1 MPLFRYEPFDIAGC
15 LWGQVWLKIKF
26 LIQILKSRDATIK
39 FGTIFT
45 YFACK
50 MSQNV
55 LPNTYAVAVAVEAA
69 KTSLRLN

>member
-1 MPLFRYEPFDIAGC
+1 MKTFKTDKMTERNMRVETSLMDRHKNDQC
-15 LWGQVWLKIKF
+15 NL
-26 LIQILKSRDATIK
+26 K

-45 YFACK
+45 CFACK

-55 LPNTYAVAVAVEAA
+55 LPNTYAVDVAVEAA

>member
-1 MPLFRYEPFDIAGC
+1 MRLDLWTDI
-15 LWGQVWLKIKF
+15 
-26 LIQILKSRDATIK
+26 RMTNATIK

-45 YFACK
+45 CFECK

-55 LPNTYAVAVAVEAA
+55 LPNTYAVDVAVEAA